1 MPSLAPALNLLLGG
15 SISAHSNNDISAP
28 QLPTKMEAE
37 ALFQRYLDAVDPMA
51 HVLHIPSFKR
61 LFERFW
67 MHVEI
72 GSPNQN
78 SCTALILAVCM
89 AAAASVSPLQAKSQF
104 GITKEDLFLRLQKA
118 TERALLR
125 ANWAKTSN
133 IRTLQALTIYL
144 VGSISRISI
153 NMLTMLD
160 SALQGTD
167 FKSYVGRGRRT
178 CSTCAMHRD
187 TSP

>member
-61 LFERFW
+61 LFEQFW

-78 SCTALILAVCM
+78 SCTVIILIIIIIVVVVVVVDQQC
-89 AAAASVSPLQAKSQF
+89 
-104 GITKEDLFLRLQKA
+104 
-118 TERALLR
+118 
-125 ANWAKTSN
+125 
-133 IRTLQALTIYL
+133 
-144 VGSISRISI
+144 
-153 NMLTMLD
+153 NMQCTTY
-160 SALQGTD
+160 S
-167 FKSYVGRGRRT
+167 
-178 CSTCAMHRD
+178 
-187 TSP
+187 

>member
-15 SISAHSNNDISAP
+15 SISAHSNNDIGAP

-89 AAAASVSPLQAKSQF
+89 AAASQVAIWHHQGRPVFETAESYRASFAACQLGKDIKHQNAPSAYHLPGRF
-104 GITKEDLFLRLQKA
+104 DLSDLNQYADHARFRSAGHRFQELR
-118 TERALLR
+118 RS
-125 ANWAKTSN
+125 W
-133 IRTLQALTIYL
+133 
-144 VGSISRISI
+144 
-153 NMLTMLD
+153 
-160 SALQGTD
+160 
-167 FKSYVGRGRRT
+167 
-178 CSTCAMHRD
+178 
-187 TSP
+187 